1 MLLTEE
7 VIFMIIICNKQ
18 KLQDGISI
26 CQKAITGKST
36 MPILEGIYMNA
47 TKEGITLV
55 GSDIDVCI
63 ETKVDADVLEE
74 GKVVIDSKIFG
85 EIIRKLP
92 NSDVR
97 IEIIQNDTVQITCEK
112 SVFNVVFMNADEF
125 PSIPKLDIAKEL
137 KVPQNI
143 LKNMIKSTSFAI
155 AQDETRPILQGILFE
170 VKEKKLNLVALDG
183 YRMAIKT
190 EYLDNDFDI
199 EVVIPGKTLNEVSK
213 ILEDV
218 ESIVNITFTNNHIL
232 FNLGETKIISRLLE
246 GKYVN
251 YLSLLPQ
258 EHKLL
263 INVNRQE
270 LQNGIERASLMAKEG
285 NSNLV
290 KLEMNEESI
299 IITSNSQLGKVR
311 EEVTANMQGEQIQI
325 AFNSRYIIDVLKN
338 MEDDNVQ
345 IEMTSSVSPCVIK
358 GKEAESY
365 KYLVL
370 PVRLIR

>member
-1 MLLTEE
+1 
-7 VIFMIIICNKQ
+7 MIIICNKQ

-36 MPILEGIYMNA
+36 MPILEGIYINA
-47 TKEGITLV
+47 TKEGITLI

-97 IEIIQNDTVQITCEK
+97 IEIIQDDTVQITCEK

-218 ESIVNITFTNNHIL
+218 
-232 FNLGETKIISRLLE
+232 
-246 GKYVN
+246 GK
-251 YLSLLPQ
+251 
-258 EHKLL
+258 
-263 INVNRQE
+263 RQAFF
-270 LQNGIERASLMAKEG
+270 LQRHPGG
-285 NSNLV
+285 
-290 KLEMNEESI
+290 
-299 IITSNSQLGKVR
+299 
-311 EEVTANMQGEQIQI
+311 
-325 AFNSRYIIDVLKN
+325 
-338 MEDDNVQ
+338 
-345 IEMTSSVSPCVIK
+345 
-358 GKEAESY
+358 
-365 KYLVL
+365 
-370 PVRLIR
+370 